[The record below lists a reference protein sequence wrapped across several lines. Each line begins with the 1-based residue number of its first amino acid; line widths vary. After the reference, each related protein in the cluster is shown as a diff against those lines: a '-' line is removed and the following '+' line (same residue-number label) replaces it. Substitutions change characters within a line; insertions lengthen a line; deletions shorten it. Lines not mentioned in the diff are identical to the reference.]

1 MTWEEA
7 KANIEKTIVPG
18 LKLEDNSDF
27 RFVIWVETKPNWEC
41 SVRVGQLTE
50 VRVSMKM
57 LEDIFHAVV
66 REGGVY
72 RRNVVP
78 RAHRH
83 KIEVEGT
90 YVHVIG
96 QIFHKAG
103 ISGPRK
109 GHKYWFV

>member
-7 KANIEKTIVPG
+7 KARIEQHILPG
-18 LKLEDNSDF
+18 LKLEEDSAF
-27 RFVIWVETKPNWEC
+27 RFVIWVETEPEWAC
-41 SVRVGQLTE
+41 RVRVGELTE

-57 LEDIFHAVV
+57 LEDIFHAVQ

-103 ISGPRK
+103 ISGPRQ
-109 GHKYWFV
+109 GHKYRFV